1 MDALY
6 GTTDRGRMS
15 NAVAWW
21 CCRLQ
26 AQQKEWLALQADLL
40 AQGSV
45 LKGELS
51 ASQLERTRLE
61 GELSGL
67 RETNQSLDL
76 SNARLTSQYQVSG
89 RSASSWAW
97 LCTRLRAFIV
107 TGFFS
112 SFVQL
117 LSQLKGN
124 MEEENR
130 HLMEQNQTLLKENQA
145 LLEQSLVR
153 CDQHYS
159 QQKEYQ

>member
-1 MDALY
+1 MAAATEA
-6 GTTDRGRMS
+6 GMS
-15 NAVAWW
+15 EAVARW

-45 LKGELS
+45 LKAELS
-51 ASQLERTRLE
+51 TSQLERTRLE
-61 GELSGL
+61 GELSSL

-89 RSASSWAW
+89 IKVDVALHA
-97 LCTRLRAFIV
+97 THRAFIM
-107 TGFFS
+107 TGFS
-112 SFVQL
+112 SSSVQL
-117 LSQLKGN
+117 LSQLRGN

-130 HLMEQNQTLLKENQA
+130 HLMELNQTLLKENQA
-145 LLEQSLVR
+145 LLEQSLVCR
-153 CDQHYS
+153 DQHYS

>member
-1 MDALY
+1 MHFTAQLAEA
-6 GTTDRGRMS
+6 GLS
-15 NAVAWW
+15 NTGACW

-89 RSASSWAW
+89 SRASTWTW
-97 LCTRLRAFIV
+97 LCRR
-107 TGFFS
+107 
-112 SFVQL
+112 
-117 LSQLKGN
+117 
-124 MEEENR
+124 
-130 HLMEQNQTLLKENQA
+130 LMELF
-145 LLEQSLVR
+145 S
-153 CDQHYS
+153 
-159 QQKEYQ
+159 